1 MRHHIT
7 TAFGFCTVLLV
18 ASCANP
24 SDVGSVPNRT
34 GPTTPV
40 TPVNRPGTPGSV
52 TTVDPGSSTT
62 SGPGTTLS
70 DPAINNN
77 RVGRSPKRLNVRQLR
92 AAYASALGVTWQQ
105 PQRVASAD
113 YVGGSA
119 VLDTDMFDFLART
132 LGRPDYNAFTHE
144 SIEPNAVFS
153 KLVGDAA
160 RKACRDAITAD
171 LTLTPGLRHLLRF
184 SNETD
189 TWATNET
196 AVRRNIAH
204 LMLRFWSR
212 TVAPTDPIVTQLGT
226 LFTTAAT
233 APASTMPALQAGT
246 AVDGWR
252 TVCIALATDNEFLTY

>member
-1 MRHHIT
+1 MRHHHS
-7 TAFGFCTVLLV
+7 TAFGLCTVLLV

-24 SDVGSVPNRT
+24 SGTDLIPSRTVPT
-34 GPTTPV
+34 PPVVPT
-40 TPVNRPGTPGSV
+40 NRPSTPGSV
-52 TTVDPGSSTT
+52 TTVDPGTT
-62 SGPGTTLS
+62 TPPGPNTTLS

-92 AAYASALGVTWQQ
+92 AAYASALGVIWQQ

-113 YVGGSA
+113 YAGGYA

-171 LTLTPGLRHLLRF
+171 LTLTPGLRNLLRF

-189 TWATNET
+189 TWATNEV

-204 LMLRFWSR
+204 LVLRFWAR

-233 APASTMPALQAGT
+233 APASTMPALPAGT